1 MAPVLFA
8 EEPGSGGMRFTGG
21 RHVVVELIDPDSA
34 DPDSGD
40 PVGAEPGATGELVY
54 TAVDREC
61 CPLVRFRT
69 RDRVVVTGRASD
81 GAPLIRCVGRTD
93 DMLIVL
99 GVNVFPSAV
108 RDLVQTL
115 HPRTTGA
122 VQIVLP
128 KAGPRVEPPLP
139 VEVEW
144 GEQPGDRE
152 QLARDIE
159 ALIRNRLSVRAAVTL
174 VPPGSLERSEMKSR
188 LTRLAS

>member
-1 MAPVLFA
+1 
-8 EEPGSGGMRFTGG
+8 
-21 RHVVVELIDPDSA
+21 
-34 DPDSGD
+34 
-40 PVGAEPGATGELVY
+40 
-54 TAVDREC
+54 
-61 CPLVRFRT
+61 
-69 RDRVVVTGRASD
+69 
-81 GAPLIRCVGRTD
+81 
-93 DMLIVL
+93 MLIVL
-99 GVNVFPSAV
+99 GVNVFPSAI

-128 KAGPRVEPPLP
+128 AAGPRVEPPLP

-152 QLARDIE
+152 QLVRAVE
-159 ALIRNRLSVRAAVTL
+159 ALIRSRLSVRAAVTL